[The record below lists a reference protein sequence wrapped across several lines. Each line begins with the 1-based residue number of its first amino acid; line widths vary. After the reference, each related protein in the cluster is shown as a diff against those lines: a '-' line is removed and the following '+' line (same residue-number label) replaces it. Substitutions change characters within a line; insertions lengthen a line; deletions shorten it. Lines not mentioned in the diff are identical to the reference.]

1 MHRVTNSARK
11 LHIRFRITWK
21 HDIAIGYG
29 DGHGA
34 WALKTGYALT
44 VHHPLRNRK
53 TYSCF
58 LISMPE
64 LMGMKSSYHL
74 WALHNV
80 RSAQSDLFWCFLG
93 ERFFWLLAFTW
104 LWCAVGSSNDKYGLK
119 LMSDHGPLYLPTQC
133 KHQRSKPETACNSR
147 R

>member
-1 MHRVTNSARK
+1 MHRACHKFCPKAPYSFSHNVE
-11 LHIRFRITWK
+11 
-21 HDIAIGYG
+21 
-29 DGHGA
+29 A
-34 WALKTGYALT
+34 WHCHRLWGWAWSMGTEDGYALT

-64 LMGMKSSYHL
+64 LMGMKSGYHL

-104 LWCAVGSSNDKYGLK
+104 LWCAVGSSNDKYELK
-119 LMSDHGPLYLPTQC
+119 NHEWSRAPLSSDTMQTSEIKTRDGM
-133 KHQRSKPETACNSR
+133 
-147 R
+147 

>member
-64 LMGMKSSYHL
+64 LMGYEVQLPFVSSPQC
-74 WALHNV
+74 
-80 RSAQSDLFWCFLG
+80 AQ
-93 ERFFWLLAFTW
+93 
-104 LWCAVGSSNDKYGLK
+104 CAVGSI
-119 LMSDHGPLYLPTQC
+119 LMLWENGFSGSWHSLDYDAQSD
-133 KHQRSKPETACNSR
+133 R
-147 R
+147 RMTNTG